1 MGTFSVM
8 KFLKLRKL
16 FSKEEVKSSGNRD
29 QLSSSRRKFLGHG
42 FLAALGGGLLA
53 GSREGG
59 AQETTSPIS
68 SGMVIEGRRRN
79 SPARLEYSDGIEAAW
94 KKVKEEASPEDL
106 YRVLYAL
113 PKGGDIHHHL
123 GGGMLPEMIY
133 EICTDPKRNGGQTF
147 YARVRISTLNLAEI
161 GGHQDSRSLSG
172 WVTIAT
178 HTYDKL
184 DASLQSDFKRLDA
197 LNEKEKRAWM
207 NAMFLD
213 HAGEGRNEFFEYI
226 WNRLD
231 DVLVSIDVMM
241 ELTIENM
248 KRFGAEG
255 VRYLEIQSRFRGWFD
270 GNGNVISMD
279 QATKM
284 WLDRFDQPD
293 AKATG
298 VLVRFQTIVLRFSP
312 NAIQGVEEYF
322 EYTHH
327 HPELWLG
334 INMAGREDD
343 NRGYPSK
350 FTDVFDRML
359 RKFPGVGISIHAGE
373 AEKKDT
379 HIFDTLRLGATR
391 IGHGIN
397 LYRDPQTMQMMRGE
411 NFLIEINLI
420 SNHLLGYVPD
430 LDEHPFPI
438 YMRQGIPCCLNT
450 DDRGMWHSNMTDEYF
465 VAVSRYNLTWK
476 EMITLGEN
484 SIKHSFL
491 NDEMKSKMLSEYYAD
506 VMAFSKKLESG
517 SWKSIARSSNAVTYD
532 YGKNHLNLNLS

>member
-1 MGTFSVM
+1 MRLE
-8 KFLKLRKL
+8 KLKQRIFGENK
-16 FSKEEVKSSGNRD
+16 KVTGNKD
-29 QLSSSRRKFLGHG
+29 QISSSRRRFLGHG
-42 FLAALGGGLLA
+42 FLAALGGSLFA
-53 GSREGG
+53 GSRGAT
-59 AQETTSPIS
+59 AQETSQSPA
-68 SGMVIEGRRRN
+68 SGMMIEGRRRN
-79 SPARLEYSDGIEAAW
+79 ASARLRYSGGIEAAW
-94 KKVKEEASPEDL
+94 KKVKEEASEEDL

-123 GGGMLPEMIY
+123 GGGMLPEMIWD
-133 EICTDPKRNGGQTF
+133 ITTDSKRNGGQTF
-147 YARVRISTLNLAEI
+147 YTRVRISTLNLAEV
-161 GGHQDSRSLSG
+161 GHHTDSRSLAG
-172 WVTIAT
+172 WVTIAG
-178 HTYDKL
+178 HSYDKL
-184 DASLQSDFKRLDA
+184 TTSLQNDFKPLAD
-197 LNEKEKRAWM
+197 LNDKEKRAWM

-213 HAGEGRNEFFEYI
+213 HEGEGRDEFFEYI
-226 WNRLD
+226 WNRLG
-231 DVLVSIDVMM
+231 DVLVSIEVMM
-241 ELTIENM
+241 ELTVENM

-255 VRYLEIQSRFRGWFD
+255 VRYMEIQSRFRGWYD
-270 GNGNVISMD
+270 SKGNVITMD
-279 QATKM
+279 EATKM

-312 NAIQGVEEYF
+312 DAIQGVEEYF
-322 EYTHH
+322 EYTYN

-350 FTDVFDRML
+350 FTDVFDRMI

-397 LYRDPQTMQMMRGE
+397 LFRDPPTMQMMRGE

-420 SNHLLGYVPD
+420 SNHLLGYTPD
-430 LDEHPFPI
+430 LDQHPFPI

-465 VAVSRYNLTWK
+465 VAVSRFNLTWK

-484 SIKHSFL
+484 SLKHSFL
-491 NDEMKSKMLSEYYAD
+491 DDQTKDRLLSEYYAD
-506 VMAFSKKLESG
+506 VMAFQNKLENDG
-517 SWKSIARSSNAVTYD
+517 WKSVARSSQAVTYD
-532 YGKNHLNLNLS
+532 YGKTYLNLNLS

>member
-1 MGTFSVM
+1 M
-8 KFLKLRKL
+8 KILNPKKW
-16 FSKEEVKSSGNRD
+16 FSKNSEQTSENTER
-29 QLSSSRRKFLGHG
+29 LPTSRRQFLGHG
-42 FLAALGGGLLA
+42 FLAALGGSLFA
-53 GSREGG
+53 GSQG
-59 AQETTSPIS
+59 ANAQS
-68 SGMVIEGRRRN
+68 SNGSGSSNAPTVSVTRSGA
-79 SPARLEYSDGIEAAW
+79 SRLQYSEGIEAAW
-94 KKVKEEASPEDL
+94 RKVKQEASPEDL
-106 YRVLYAL
+106 YRILYAL

-133 EICTDPKRNGGQTF
+133 DVCTDTKRNGGQTF
-147 YARVRISTLNLAEI
+147 YARVRISTLNLAEV
-161 GGHQDSRSLSG
+161 GYHSDSRSLAG
-172 WVTIAT
+172 WVTIAS

-184 DASLQSDFKRLDA
+184 DASLQKDFKPLAD
-197 LNEKEKRAWM
+197 LNDKELRAWK

-213 HAGEGRNEFFEYI
+213 HAGEGRDEFFEYI
-226 WNRLD
+226 WNRLG
-231 DVLVSIDVMM
+231 DVLVSIDVML
-241 ELTIENM
+241 ELTVENM

-255 VRYLEIQSRFRGWFD
+255 VRYMEIQSRFRGWYD
-270 GNGNVISMD
+270 NNGNEISMD

-284 WLDRFDQPD
+284 WLDRFEQAD

-312 NAIQGVEEYF
+312 DAIEGVEQYF
-322 EYTHH
+322 EYTYS

-350 FTDVFDRML
+350 FTDVYDRML

-397 LYRDPQTMQMMRGE
+397 LFRDPQTMQMMRGE

-484 SIKHSFL
+484 SLKHSFL
-491 NDEMKSKMLSEYYAD
+491 DDGTKSRLLSEYYAD
-506 VMAFSKKLESG
+506 VTAFQELLETRG
-517 SWKSIARSSNAVTYD
+517 WKSIAGSTDAVTYD

>member
-1 MGTFSVM
+1 M
-8 KFLKLRKL
+8 KL
-16 FSKEEVKSSGNRD
+16 FSIKQWV
-29 QLSSSRRKFLGHG
+29 SRLREQSAQKRNSRSAGRRNFLGKG
-42 FLAALGGGLLA
+42 FLAALGSGLLV
-53 GSREGG
+53 GSRNGS
-59 AQETTSPIS
+59 AQDSRTTSS
-68 SGMVIEGRRRN
+68 SRSTSKVSPDRSDSELSFPQSTEQVWRN
-79 SPARLEYSDGIEAAW
+79 LI
-94 KKVKEEASPEDL
+94 KEASPEDL

-123 GGGMLPEMIY
+123 GGGMLPEMIWDV
-133 EICTDPKRNGGQTF
+133 CTDRKRNGGQTF
-147 YARVRISTLNLAEI
+147 YTRVRISSLELI
-161 GGHQDSRSLSG
+161 DVGGARDSRNLSG
-172 WVTIAT
+172 WVTVAN
-178 HTYDKL
+178 HTYDRL
-184 DASLQSDFKRLDA
+184 SASVQKDFKPLGD
-197 LNEKEKRAWM
+197 LNDKERRTWM

-213 HAGEGRNEFFEYI
+213 HDGEGRNEFFEYI
-226 WNRLD
+226 WNRLGD
-231 DVLVSIDVMM
+231 ILQSIDVML
-241 ELTIENM
+241 ELTVENM

-255 VRYLEIQSRFRGWFD
+255 VRYMEIQARFRGWSD
-270 GNGNVISMD
+270 AGGNAVTED
-279 QATKM
+279 EATQRF
-284 WLDRFDQPD
+284 LERFDQPD

-298 VLVRFQTIVLRFSP
+298 VLVRFQTIVLRFDDD
-312 NAIQGVEEYF
+312 AIQGVEKYF
-322 EYTHH
+322 EYTYN

-350 FTDVFDRML
+350 FTDVYDRMI

-397 LYRDPQTMQMMRGE
+397 LFRDPPTMQMMRGE

-420 SNHLLGYVPD
+420 SNHLLGYTPN

-465 VAVSRYNLTWK
+465 VAVTRFNLTWK

-491 NDEMKSKMLSEYYAD
+491 DDQTKARLLQEYHSD
-506 VMAFSKKLESG
+506 VTAFQDRLENRG
-517 SWKSIARSSNAVTYD
+517 WKSIAKGSKVVTYD
-532 YGKNHLNLNLS
+532 YGKKHLKLNLS

>member
-1 MGTFSVM
+1 MR
-8 KFLKLRKL
+8 FLKLGKL
-16 FSKEEVKSSGNRD
+16 FSKGEAKASETSEPR
-29 QLSSSRRKFLGHG
+29 SSSRRKFLGHG
-42 FLAALGGGLLA
+42 FLAALGGGLFA
-53 GSREGG
+53 GSQG
-59 AQETTSPIS
+59 ASAQQSSQPS
-68 SGMVIEGRRRN
+68 ASGMVIEGRRRN
-79 SPARLEYSDGIEAAW
+79 AAARLQFSEGIEAAW

-133 EICTDPKRNGGQTF
+133 EICTDSVRNGGQTF
-147 YARVRISTLNLAEI
+147 YARVRISTLNLAEV
-161 GGHQDSRSLSG
+161 GDFQDSRSLSG
-172 WVTIAT
+172 WVTIAN
-178 HTYDKL
+178 HSYDKL
-184 DASLQSDFKRLDA
+184 DASLQRDFKPLA
-197 LNEKEKRAWM
+197 ELNEKEKRAWM

-213 HAGEGRNEFFEYI
+213 HSGEGRNEFFEYI
-226 WNRLD
+226 WNRLG

-270 GNGNVISMD
+270 AKGNAVSMD
-279 QATKM
+279 DATQM
-284 WLDRFDQPD
+284 WLDRFEQPD

-312 NAIQGVEEYF
+312 NAIEGVEEYF
-322 EYTHH
+322 EYTHN

-350 FTDVFDRML
+350 FTDVYDRMI

-397 LYRDPQTMQMMRGE
+397 LFRDPQTMLMMRGE

-430 LDEHPFPI
+430 LDQHPFPI

-450 DDRGMWHSNMTDEYF
+450 DDRGMWHSNMTDEYY
-465 VAVSRYNLTWK
+465 VAVSRFNLTWK
-476 EMITLGEN
+476 ELVTLGEN
-484 SIKHSFL
+484 SLKHSFL
-491 NDEMKSKMLSEYYAD
+491 NDKMKAQMLSDYYGD
-506 VMAFSKKLESG
+506 VEAFQRRLESSG
-517 SWKSIARSSNAVTYD
+517 WKSIAQSANAVTYD